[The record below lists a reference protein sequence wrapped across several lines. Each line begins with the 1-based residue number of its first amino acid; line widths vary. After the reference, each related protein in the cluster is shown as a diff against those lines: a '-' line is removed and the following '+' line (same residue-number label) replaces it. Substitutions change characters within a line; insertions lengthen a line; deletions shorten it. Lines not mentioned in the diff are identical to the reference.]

1 MSRPQWCSKRVKWKL
16 QKRLFL
22 TLISAMSTNRTLT
35 EDSLWQISW
44 SCPPCRKS
52 FGFFLPIPLFY
63 GKLIADSSRKKNNT
77 AFYYFLSAQR
87 TSRVNCKNK
96 KYKSLFYFCMRQ
108 QMTPICW
115 KNDNA
120 VGQMDSNTILIRT
133 IIAHQGINGTAIS
146 KTLLYF
152 VW

>member
-1 MSRPQWCSKRVKWKL
+1 MFQVHKKKTAGKTLSHCFQIWAWALLL
-16 QKRLFL
+16 QTMVNVIFL
-22 TLISAMSTNRTLT
+22 EGVHHAAG
-35 EDSLWQISW
+35 SLGS
-44 SCPPCRKS
+44 SLPS
-52 FGFFLPIPLFY
+52 HFFAENF
-63 GKLIADSSRKKNNT
+63 SSRKKNT

-87 TSRVNCKNK
+87 KNRVNCRNK

-108 QMTPICW
+108 QMTPIYW

-133 IIAHQGINGTAIS
+133 IIAHQGINGIAIS
-146 KTLLYF
+146 KMLLYF

>member
-1 MSRPQWCSKRVKWKL
+1 MFQMYKMKTAEKTLSHWFQLWELILLLWKIVSNKFPESVHNAGGSFPSSFSSHVFTENIL
-16 QKRLFL
+16 
-22 TLISAMSTNRTLT
+22 LIS
-35 EDSLWQISW
+35 
-44 SCPPCRKS
+44 
-52 FGFFLPIPLFY
+52 
-63 GKLIADSSRKKNNT
+63 SREKNT
-77 AFYYFLSAQR
+77 AFYYSLSAQR
-87 TSRVNCKNK
+87 TSRVNCKNR

-146 KTLLYF
+146 KMLLYF